1 MSLEAGHFL
10 FFAGLEVGLR
20 SNELFISCIPMG
32 LTAEVFGSKDD

>member
-20 SNELFISCIPMG
+20 SNELFIFCIPMG
-32 LTAEVFGSKDD
+32 FSRSFWQQR